1 MTLYESWNSK
11 LLWDGCPAR
20 AWLQLVVLI
29 VGSLPSVREYV
40 LSLDIQN
47 AKLAERYRMVSCYI
61 VLAIH
66 YHYCVHLHFNSGI
79 TEKHRRVEAPEGEF
93 VSTAQITF
101 QHDENYL
108 RPQEN

>member
-1 MTLYESWNSK
+1 MPGSCLATISGTYCWI
-11 LLWDGCPAR
+11 PALR
-20 AWLQLVVLI
+20 SGIRSVL
-29 VGSLPSVREYV
+29 GYPEC
-40 LSLDIQN
+40 
-47 AKLAERYRMVSCYI
+47 ERYRMVSCYI

-66 YHYCVHLHFNSGI
+66 YHDCVHLHFNSGI
-79 TEKHRRVEAPEGEF
+79 TGKHRRVEAPEGEF